1 MSSGGNERTGETY
14 AEAAARLLA
23 GMNERAKK
31 TRSIE
36 AGNVPSPARPGRQR
50 ETCAA
55 PVKLVADND
64 CGRGGLQSFSKQ
76 AHGTADTPRP
86 DPGEVDGHKDRDG
99 CGPTPRKLGGE

>member
-1 MSSGGNERTGETY
+1 MSDGGDERAETY

-23 GMNERAKK
+23 GMNERARK

-64 CGRGGLQSFSKQ
+64 CGRGGLQSFSTQ
-76 AHGTADTPRP
+76 ANGTADTPRP
-86 DPGEVDGHKDRDG
+86 DPGEVDGYKDRDG
-99 CGPTPRKLGGE
+99 SSPPRKLGGE